1 MSNDLLSKD
10 CRWCA
15 AGSSRRPRKCSSAS
29 ATSCANAPTSSAVS
43 ARQRAAKLAKTYAEL
58 DENGRRAFLRILLTE
73 FGPEPERIDAAYDAY
88 RAARGSSEQWQAEAA
103 LRESLRSPRSRILTQ
118 FSASDA
124 GVHFLVDLRAELL
137 DFLRDDP
144 LLAALDLEL
153 QGLLASWFDVALL
166 ELQRITWH
174 SPADVLERL
183 MQYEA
188 VHEIES
194 WQDLKNRLDSDRRC
208 YAFFHPRM
216 PSVPL
221 IFVEVALTEGLAGD
235 VQQLLDVSAP
245 LFATERADTA
255 IFYSISNTQK
265 GLRGIS
271 FGHFLLKR
279 VIDDLRRDFPKL
291 ERFATLSPIPGLVRW
306 YRAHPEALADAFTA
320 SDWRRLHAAGAPRR
334 NGTAAAAARDT
345 RDRRHRSV
353 ARGARRAALAR
364 RSTLSARHRNGRALG
379 QWRASTWATARSS
392 NGSTGSPTPRPKAG
406 ANPGRSW
413 STTATSRTSCRIAS
427 TPTSATA
434 SSRRLPQCVASRA
447 RRLKPPRPPRKRA
460 RPRLPPRRARARPGA
475 RGRLRRAFP

>member
-1 MSNDLLSKD
+1 MSNDLLSKGLSLVRGWFEPPPEKVLERIRD
-10 CRWCA
+10 ELRECA
-15 AGSSRRPRKCSSAS
+15 DLIGGE
-29 ATSCANAPTSSAVS
+29 VS

-88 RAARGSSEQWQAEAA
+88 RAARGSDEQWQAEAA

-306 YRAHPEALADAFTA
+306 YRAHPEALADVFTA
-320 SDWRRLHAAGAPRR
+320 SDWRKLRTAGAPD
-334 NGTAAAAARDT
+334 GTELLQRLLETPEIAGTEAWREALAAPLLRAAARYL
-345 RDRRHRSV
+345 
-353 ARGARRAALAR
+353 LA
-364 RSTLSARHRNGRALG
+364 TENGRALDPVARFHLG
-379 QWRASTWATARSS
+379 NGARIERLNWLADTSPKGWRQSWAIMVNYRYEPDKLQDRIDAYERD
-392 NGSTGSPTPRPKAG
+392 GLIE
-406 ANPGRSW
+406 
-413 STTATSRTSCRIAS
+413 ATSAV
-427 TPTSATA
+427 
-434 SSRRLPQCVASRA
+434 RRLA
-447 RRLKPPRPPRKRA
+447 R
-460 RPRLPPRRARARPGA
+460 
-475 RGRLRRAFP
+475 

>member
-1 MSNDLLSKD
+1 MSNDLLSKGLSLVRGWFEPPPEKVLERIRD
-10 CRWCA
+10 ELRECA
-15 AGSSRRPRKCSSAS
+15 DLIGGE
-29 ATSCANAPTSSAVS
+29 VS

-88 RAARGSSEQWQAEAA
+88 RAARGSDEQWQAEAA

-255 IFYSISNTQK
+255 IF
-265 GLRGIS
+265 
-271 FGHFLLKR
+271 
-279 VIDDLRRDFPKL
+279 
-291 ERFATLSPIPGLVRW
+291 
-306 YRAHPEALADAFTA
+306 
-320 SDWRRLHAAGAPRR
+320 
-334 NGTAAAAARDT
+334 
-345 RDRRHRSV
+345 
-353 ARGARRAALAR
+353 
-364 RSTLSARHRNGRALG
+364 
-379 QWRASTWATARSS
+379 
-392 NGSTGSPTPRPKAG
+392 
-406 ANPGRSW
+406 
-413 STTATSRTSCRIAS
+413 
-427 TPTSATA
+427 
-434 SSRRLPQCVASRA
+434 
-447 RRLKPPRPPRKRA
+447 
-460 RPRLPPRRARARPGA
+460 
-475 RGRLRRAFP
+475 